1 MAKVNNK
8 RVVSLKPTSF
18 ALFQG
23 SFAAI
28 IGLGLAILYSLHT
41 TVHVASAT
49 DSVLKGLTFGLAS
62 GALSI
67 IVLPFVYFAFDWL
80 IGLVQG
86 WVFNAVL
93 GVSGGLVF
101 GMEDEK

>member
-1 MAKVNNK
+1 MAKVENK
-8 RVVSLKPTSF
+8 RVVTLKPTSF

-28 IGLGLAILYSLHT
+28 LGLAVAVLYSLQT
-41 TVHVASAT
+41 TVHVAKAT
-49 DSVLKGLTFGLAS
+49 NSVLQGMTFGLAS

-67 IVLPFVYFAFDWL
+67 ILLPFLYFAIGWL

-93 GVSGGLVF
+93 GVSGGLVI
-101 GMEDEK
+101 GMQDEK